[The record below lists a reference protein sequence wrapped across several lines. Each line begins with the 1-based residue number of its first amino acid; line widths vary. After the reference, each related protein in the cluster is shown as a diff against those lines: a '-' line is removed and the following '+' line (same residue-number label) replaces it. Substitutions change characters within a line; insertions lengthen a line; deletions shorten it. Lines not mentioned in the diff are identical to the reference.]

1 MDIEIRKI
9 LDEKSISTDK
19 TVENKTELLEFMIE
33 LAYKSGKILNIEE
46 VTQKVFE
53 REKLM
58 PTGVG
63 NGVALPHA
71 KTEQITDTVLSMVV
85 LKEPIEYDSL
95 DGLPVSVVLL
105 VLGKESDIGYHLKLL
120 SKISKLLSRES
131 FVSEIS
137 WVQTPEEVLA
147 VFDKFNEHI

>member
-9 LDEKSISTDK
+9 LDKKSISTEIK
-19 TVENKTELLEFMIE
+19 VENKSELLELMIE
-33 LAYKSGKILNIEE
+33 LAFKSGKILDIEE
-46 VTQKVFE
+46 VTNKVFD

-71 KTEQITDTVLSMVV
+71 KTNQISDNVLSMAV
-85 LKEPIEYDSL
+85 LKEPIEYESL

-105 VLGKESDIGYHLKLL
+105 VLGKESDIGNHLKLL
-120 SKISKLLSRES
+120 SKISKLLSKES

-137 WVQTPEEVLA
+137 WAQSPDEVLL
-147 VFDKFNEHI
+147 VFDKYIEQI

>member
-9 LDEKSISTDK
+9 LDEKSIATDK

-137 WVQTPEEVLA
+137 WVQTPEEVFA
-147 VFDKFNEHI
+147 VFDKYNEHI